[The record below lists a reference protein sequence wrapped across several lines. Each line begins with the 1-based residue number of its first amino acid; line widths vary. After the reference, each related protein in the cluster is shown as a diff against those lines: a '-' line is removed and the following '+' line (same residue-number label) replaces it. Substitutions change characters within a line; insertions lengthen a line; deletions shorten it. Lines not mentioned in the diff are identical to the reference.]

1 MFSNPSGI
9 ASAIRAFRIEDRVL
23 CYSTFVPKLYNWC
36 LKLGFVPGKIMP
48 SRAFCSDESQGV
60 PIILLAKHFGVF
72 PFNHGRVGGIVS
84 IDRHGPHADHGKDLM
99 ILQSSHVG
107 YDPDTG
113 KFGEYRRLHTE
124 HSHTS
129 CDCGKIGLII
139 EWYRNEYFYAR
150 ENIRLTRFNGK
161 PVVLVDNLLLDVERA
176 QGLFLNLERLVQ
188 HDANGKFHTLHTRS
202 TAYALPAATTLI
214 ERLGEAAWPDTG
226 SVGIGQQLAAEDFY
240 YKRTFLNRDPLQD
253 QLELNLMMPMP
264 WIVTS
269 QHPMLT
275 AACVN
280 TQAEFDRTYRSL
292 SQHAALKNKNML
304 FVSGINLDISPTDH
318 TRFPLTQFVPWAAYL
333 HLADGACQVL
343 EQTELLETLA
353 AMPSDNPGQIQF
365 DASLEIMAKTP
376 KIMIQINPSAQ

>member
-1 MFSNPSGI
+1 
-9 ASAIRAFRIEDRVL
+9 
-23 CYSTFVPKLYNWC
+23 
-36 LKLGFVPGKIMP
+36 MP

-226 SVGIGQQLAAEDFY
+226 SVGIGKQLAAEDFY

-253 QLELNLMMPMP
+253 QLERNLIAPMP

-280 TQAEFDRTYRSL
+280 TQAEFDRTHRSL

-333 HLADGACQVL
+333 HLADGASQVL

-365 DASLEIMAKTP
+365 DASLETMAKTP
-376 KIMIQINPSAQ
+376 KITVRITPETL